1 MTLPETRPG
10 AETRPKVEV
19 TPTFVDF
26 LCYRVDPVF
35 RRLDPARR
43 AAAAAEFRALLEQP
57 GPGLEARPYLTAGFR
72 SDCDFFLWLI
82 SKDPAAFPA
91 FATALWKTD
100 LGRHLVATHAFLG
113 VTKPSPYL
121 PGHLQHFERG
131 PATDTYCFIYPFTK
145 THEWYQLP
153 MEKRRDIMKTHNE
166 IGHQFPGVKINTTY
180 QFGIGDYDFM
190 LAFETSNFT
199 EFSNLVQRLRET
211 EARPYTTTDI
221 PLIPGIKAIAAS
233 LVDSLAL

>member
-1 MTLPETRPG
+1 MTLPQASPSTG
-10 AETRPKVEV
+10 AKSVPTT

-26 LCYRVDPVF
+26 LCYRVDPAF

-43 AAAAAEFRALLEQP
+43 AAAAEEFSKLLST
-57 GPGLEARPYLTAGFR
+57 PGLGIEARPYLTAGFR
-72 SDCDFFLWLI
+72 TDCDFFLWLI
-82 SKDPAAFPA
+82 AKDPSVFPT
-91 FATALWKTD
+91 FVTSLWGTD
-100 LGRHLVATHAFLG
+100 LGRHLVASHAFLG

-153 MEKRRDIMKTHNE
+153 MEKRRDIMKVHNE

-190 LAFETSNFT
+190 LAFETSDFT

-211 EARPYTTTDI
+211 EARPYTVTDI
-221 PLIPGIKAIAAS
+221 PLIPGIKKTVAELIQ
-233 LVDSLAL
+233 SLAL